1 MTRFLNGLHDSLAN
15 TSLAGVLSPPCS
27 SLCSNFKS
35 LTLTINNL
43 PLEFQM
49 SQQSFFTAH
58 RSVSRFR
65 RLELDMSSERAQLC
79 PLTPGP
85 VLHPLISRET
95 WCKATELKH
104 CQAPQTY
111 ERCDFCPQQAR
122 YEDNRLKSQM
132 MSPIDVA
139 VSCPPPHTF
148 LPVMLKRTRLWL
160 SIDRRHLLLLSFPFT
175 IIPLNLHPQPY
186 IFLSLSYHC
195 CMCCHAARQQYD
207 CATFISTQSLYWFI
221 LTFL

>member
-43 PLEFQM
+43 PWSFKWVNKAFSPHTEVSAGSDVCNSIWAPREPNFALWPLDRFCILSSLVRRDAKLQSLNTARPPRHM
-49 SQQSFFTAH
+49 SAVT
-58 RSVSRFR
+58 SVLSRHAMRTTDTSHKWCPWLMLLF
-65 RLELDMSSERAQLC
+65 LDS
-79 PLTPGP
+79 
-85 VLHPLISRET
+85 
-95 WCKATELKH
+95 
-104 CQAPQTY
+104 
-111 ERCDFCPQQAR
+111 
-122 YEDNRLKSQM
+122 
-132 MSPIDVA
+132 
-139 VSCPPPHTF
+139 PPPHTF
-148 LPVMLKRTRLWL
+148 LPVMLKRTSLWL

-195 CMCCHAARQQYD
+195 CMCCHAARQQ
-207 CATFISTQSLYWFI
+207 
-221 LTFL
+221 